1 VEGDSAEPRSL
12 AASVSHLTAA
22 RHSAN
27 IEIPETNAP
36 EAHRGLMYAI
46 IVSGGKQYRVAP
58 DQVVAVE
65 KLTAAAGDTVVF
77 DQVALVVDDS
87 AAQVGRPWVEGARV
101 TCRVLGHGRGRKVEV
116 FTYKA
121 KDNSKRNRGH
131 RQSYTSLKVE
141 KISVA

>member
-1 VEGDSAEPRSL
+1 VEGDSAEARSFP
-12 AASVSHLTAA
+12 AGVSHLTAPW
-22 RHSAN
+22 HSAN
-27 IEIPETNAP
+27 IEIPERNVP

-65 KLTAAAGDTVVF
+65 KLTAAPGDTIVF
-77 DQVALVVDDS
+77 DQVALVANDS
-87 AAQVGRPWVEGARV
+87 ATQVGRPWVEGAKV
-101 TCRVLGHGRGRKVEV
+101 TCRVLSHGRGRKVEV